1 MHRRIIVPSALAASL
16 MLAIP
21 ASAADFTPGAPG
33 IGDSYYPASGNGGY
47 DVSHYDLRLKYEPAT
62 DLLEG
67 TATIVATTKQ
77 NLSRFNLDLGLKVSE
92 VRVNGRVAKFAAS
105 GDHELEV
112 TPAVPLEKNKEI
124 SVVVRY
130 AGKPSEFKVDGWSA
144 WARTPDGGVAAQEPD
159 SAAWWFPSNDH
170 PLDKATFDVS
180 VSVPAGHQ
188 AISNGVL
195 QSQSTA
201 LGRTRFNWRSDKP
214 QATYLATLAVGKFD
228 ITTDRTANGLPVLNA
243 YSKDLG
249 ANAGA
254 ARASVERTAEVTEW
268 LETVFGPY
276 PFNALGGY
284 VPNVTS
290 GFALETQTRPF
301 YSPRQFANGANVS
314 VVVHE
319 QAHQWYGDS
328 VSVRDWKDIWINEGF
343 ARYSQ
348 WLWSEKEGE
357 GTTQEL
363 ADYVYALRG
372 ADDPFWTVKPG
383 DPGPENQ
390 FHGAVYDRGALAL
403 QALRN
408 RIGDEA
414 FFAILKGWPKQFAH
428 GNARVADFVRYA
440 ERVSGKPL
448 AELFDTWLYQPSK
461 PSASTADAAGGS
473 APTAAEAR
481 ARAGE
486 KLKAK
491 ARAAATAK
499 ATATATAT
507 ADAKP
512 AQPKSWKK
520 IAATNTIHD
529 HERGHGHGGHGGH

>member
-16 MLAIP
+16 TLAIP
-21 ASAADFTPGAPG
+21 ASADAGGPGVSPGELSVPGAPG

-67 TATIVATTKQ
+67 TATILATTKQ

-105 GDHELEV
+105 GAHELEV
-112 TPAVPLEKNKEI
+112 TPAVPLERNKEI

-159 SAAWWFPSNDH
+159 SAVWWFPSNDH

-249 ANAGA
+249 AHAGA
-254 ARASVERTAEVTEW
+254 ARASIERTTEVAEW

-276 PFNALGGY
+276 PFNSLGGY

-319 QAHQWYGDS
+319 LAHQWYGDS

-357 GTTQEL
+357 GTAQEL

-408 RIGDEA
+408 EIGDED
-414 FFAILKGWPKQFAH
+414 FFAILKGWPKQFAY

-440 ERVSGKPL
+440 ERVSGEPL
-448 AELFDTWLYQPSK
+448 AELFDTWLYEPSK
-461 PSASTADAAGGS
+461 PAAPAAAAAGPS
-473 APTAAEAR
+473 APAAPR
-481 ARAGE
+481 T
-486 KLKAK
+486 
-491 ARAAATAK
+491 TAK
-499 ATATATAT
+499 AGAG
-507 ADAKP
+507 AKAVKP
-512 AQPKSWKK
+512 VQPKSWKK
-520 IAATNTIHD
+520 IAATNTVHG
-529 HERGHGHGGHGGH
+529 HERGHDHESGHKGHGGH

>member
-16 MLAIP
+16 LLAIP
-21 ASAADFTPGAPG
+21 ASAADFVPGAPG

-47 DVSHYDLRLKYEPAT
+47 DVSHYDLRLKYQPAT

-67 TATIVATTKQ
+67 TATILATTQQ

-92 VRVNGRVAKFAAS
+92 VRVNGRLAKFTAS

-112 TPAVPLEKNKEI
+112 TPAAPLAKNTPVT
-124 SVVVRY
+124 VVVRY
-130 AGKPSEFKVDGWSA
+130 AGKPSEFTIDGWSA
-144 WARTPDGGVAAQEPD
+144 WARTPDGAVAAQEPD
-159 SAAWWFPSNDH
+159 SAVWWFPSNDH
-170 PLDKATFDVS
+170 PRDKATFDVS
-180 VSVPAGHQ
+180 VSVPDGLQ

-195 QSQSTA
+195 QSQSSR
-201 LGRTRFNWRSDKP
+201 LGWTRYNWRSNKP
-214 QATYLATLAVGKFD
+214 QATYLATLAVGRFD

-249 ANAGA
+249 DNAGA
-254 ARASVERTAEVTEW
+254 ARASVERTTEVAEW
-268 LETVFGPY
+268 LESVFGPY

-319 QAHQWYGDS
+319 LAHQWYGDS
-328 VSVRDWKDIWINEGF
+328 VSVRDWKDIWVNEGF

-357 GTTQEL
+357 GTAQEL
-363 ADYVYALRG
+363 ADYVYAARP
-372 ADDPFWTVKPG
+372 AEDPFWTVKPG
-383 DPGPENQ
+383 DPGAENQ

-408 RIGDEA
+408 EIGDED
-414 FFAILKGWPKQFAH
+414 FFAILKGWPQEFAY

-448 AELFDTWLYQPSK
+448 AGLFDTWLYQPSK
-461 PSASTADAAGGS
+461 PSA
-473 APTAAEAR
+473 PTAAVSGATAR
-481 ARAGE
+481 LAAPS
-486 KLKAK
+486 
-491 ARAAATAK
+491 AAAASGTSGK
-499 ATATATAT
+499 AGRA
-507 ADAKP
+507 AKP

-520 IAATNTIHD
+520 IAATNTIHEHD
-529 HERGHGHGGHGGH
+529 GR